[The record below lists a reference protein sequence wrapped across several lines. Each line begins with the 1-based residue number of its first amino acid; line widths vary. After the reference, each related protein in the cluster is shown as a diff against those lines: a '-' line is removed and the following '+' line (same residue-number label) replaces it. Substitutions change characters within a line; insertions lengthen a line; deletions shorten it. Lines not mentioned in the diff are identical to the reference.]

1 MRPRSARWHDEQY
14 DNRARIAE
22 HPAILAQWSGR
33 SEAARDRLDARLD
46 VPYGNDASERLDVFV
61 PSGEGAPVLV
71 YIHGGY
77 WRALDKR
84 DQSFVAA
91 PFVDAGAL
99 VVLPNYA
106 LCPAVTIE
114 AIALQLVAAVA
125 WVHRHARQYGG
136 DPSRLVVAGHSAGG
150 HLAALLLCC
159 DWRSVGA
166 DLPPQVI
173 RAALAVSGVFDLEPL
188 RHAPFLAP
196 DLRLDAASARRLS
209 PAFMPPPHGAAL
221 HAVVGAGESEEFQR
235 QTRLIA
241 RRWGT
246 AGVPT
251 CETVPD
257 RHHMNVLHDLADP
270 ARRVHRLALGLLEL
284 AAQEAQPAGL
294 QRSRFGE
301 SLREER

>member
-1 MRPRSARWHDEQY
+1 MTRRSPRWHDAQY

-22 HPAILAQWSGR
+22 HPQILAHWHDASM
-33 SEAARDRLDARLD
+33 AARARLDARLD
-46 VPYGNDASERLDVFV
+46 VAYGADASETLDVFL
-61 PSGEGAPVLV
+61 PPHTGAPVLV

-91 PFVDAGAL
+91 PYVAAGAM

-114 AIALQLVAAVA
+114 TIALQLVQALA
-125 WVHRHARQYGG
+125 WVHRHAVTYGG
-136 DPSRLVVAGHSAGG
+136 DPSRIVVTGHSAGG

-159 DWRSVGA
+159 DWPAVAA
-166 DLPPQVI
+166 DLPSRLVGS
-173 RAALAVSGVFDLEPL
+173 ALAVSGVFELAPL

-196 DLRLDAASARRLS
+196 DLHLDEVSARRLS
-209 PAFMPPPHGAAL
+209 PALMPRPSGTRL
-221 HAVVGAGESEEFQR
+221 YAVVGADESEEFLR

-241 RRWGT
+241 RAWGRR
-246 AGVPT
+246 GVPV
-251 CETVPD
+251 CETVPG

-270 ARRVHRLALGLLEL
+270 ACRVHRLGLDLLGLG
-284 AAQEAQPAGL
+284 A
-294 QRSRFGE
+294 R
-301 SLREER
+301 